1 MWKMESGEKKS
12 GMVKNE
18 CWKYNVLIVTGVEL

>member
-1 MWKMESGEKKS
+1 MESSEKIS

-18 CWKYNVLIVTGVEL
+18 SWKYNVLIVTGVEL